1 MTIKK
6 GFTMAV
12 TIEDIK
18 KLRDSTG
25 AGMMKAKEALEH
37 ANGDM
42 EAAVKYLREKGD
54 ATAAKKSDRDA
65 RAGLIES
72 YVHSG
77 RIGVLVEI
85 NCETDF
91 VARTEDFKEF
101 ARDISMHV
109 AAANPEYLDAASV
122 PAKVVENER
131 SIYQTEVMGKPAEI
145 IEKIIDGKLAKYYE
159 GVCLL
164 NQPFIKDPDKTIDA
178 LTKELI
184 ARLGE
189 NIVIRRFSR
198 IELGQL

>member
-1 MTIKK
+1 
-6 GFTMAV
+6 MAV
-12 TIEDIK
+12 SIEDIK
-18 KLRDSTG
+18 KLRDTTG

-37 ANGDM
+37 SSGDM
-42 EAAVKYLREKGD
+42 DGAIKYLREKGD
-54 ATAAKKSDRDA
+54 ATAAKKADRDA

-101 ARDISMHV
+101 ARDVAMHV
-109 AAANPEYLDAASV
+109 AAANPEYLNAAAV
-122 PAKVVENER
+122 PAEIVASER
-131 SIYQTEVMGKPAEI
+131 EIYAKEAAGKPAEI
-145 IEKIIDGKLAKYYE
+145 LDKIVDGKLAKYFQSI
-159 GVCLL
+159 CLVD
-164 NQPFIKDPDKTIDA
+164 QPFIKDPDKSIDK
-178 LTKELI
+178 LTNELI
-184 ARLGE
+184 AKLGE